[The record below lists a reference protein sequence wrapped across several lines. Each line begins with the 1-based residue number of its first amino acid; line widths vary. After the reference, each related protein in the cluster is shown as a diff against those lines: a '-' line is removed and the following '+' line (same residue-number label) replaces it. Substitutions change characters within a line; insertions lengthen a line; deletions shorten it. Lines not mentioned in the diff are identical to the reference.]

1 MRVVLDTNIFIA
13 ALIAP
18 GGSNYRL
25 VEHWR
30 RGNYTLLTSEAQIS
44 ELRRVSKEKL
54 YKGLIRGS
62 QAGTLVK
69 LIRRR
74 ALMLNPGPVSNLS
87 PDPDDNLI
95 VAIAIEGEA
104 DYLASL
110 NMQHVVKLEKV
121 GKTKVLHA
129 KELLKLL

>member
-13 ALIAP
+13 ALIVP

-25 VEHWR
+25 VEHWK
-30 RGNYTLLTSEAQIS
+30 RGNYTLLTSKTQLS
-44 ELRRVSKEKL
+44 ELRRVSKEKP
-54 YKGLIRGS
+54 YQGLIRRP

-74 ALMLNPGPVSNLS
+74 ALVLNPGPVLDVS

-95 VAIAIEGEA
+95 LAIATGGKA

-121 GKTKVLHA
+121 GKTKILHA